1 MNWTDLLNRAME
13 LSNVI
18 VNKYG
23 PVAWETMLTL
33 KRIDGIQSLI
43 LGLFCF
49 ITALIAVNMLKKH
62 WDLKKSLYDET
73 RYGNFGLEDTDP
85 AVVFPTFFIVIFSGV
100 GLINYWGSIWTWVA
114 VFYPELAIAHDI
126 MTKVTQ

>member
-33 KRIDGIQSLI
+33 KRIEGIANLFYGLKLI
-43 LGLFCF
+43 TIGVVIVTLVYWIGNKIASTIDNEIDKLCCRFIPTGIALAIMMAVCIGPGLMWL
-49 ITALIAVNMLKKH
+49 T
-62 WDLKKSLYDET
+62 
-73 RYGNFGLEDTDP
+73 
-85 AVVFPTFFIVIFSGV
+85 
-100 GLINYWGSIWTWVA
+100 SIWNWIA

-126 MTKVTQ
+126 MTKVIQ